1 MEHFLYLYTAASLGH
16 PRARSQYST
25 IYLQN
30 GLIPDQKSLEDAIT
44 YKPQGKSTYS
54 SKRGNFQYLRYI
66 SPSIMELVND
76 KGTLSEVQYMK
87 QMVQSQSVL
96 QLYLASQQKI
106 YKNLSKEDLL
116 DIEKHKLINIKPTHE
131 VLTNEDMQDYK

>member
-1 MEHFLYLYTAASLGH
+1 
-16 PRARSQYST
+16 
-25 IYLQN
+25 
-30 GLIPDQKSLEDAIT
+30 
-44 YKPQGKSTYS
+44 
-54 SKRGNFQYLRYI
+54 
-66 SPSIMELVND
+66 MELVND